1 MNIYININDIKDES
15 KINIYDSIR
24 YLYPKKNTIMEG
36 EFTKILFSINNV
48 TLNGL
53 YLYLPLIIEKN
64 SNIDNH
70 IRYITNNTN
79 NMNLIQDLKLLEIN
93 ILNNYKSF
101 NKKNKYIETVIA
113 RQLNTGSI
121 KVYHDSNNKK
131 KNRYVMKISGIWET
145 RDKVGLT
152 YKILEL

>member
-1 MNIYININDIKDES
+1 MNIYININDIKHEN
-15 KINIYDSIR
+15 KINIHDSIR

-36 EFTKILFSINNV
+36 EFTKILFSMSNV

-53 YLYLPLIIEKN
+53 YLYLPLTIEKN
-64 SNIDNH
+64 NNDNH
-70 IRYITNNTN
+70 IRYIVNNTN
-79 NMNLIQDLKLLEIN
+79 NMNLIQDIKMLEVN

-101 NKKNKYIETVIA
+101 NKRSKHIETIIA
-113 RQLNTGSI
+113 RQLNTGTI
-121 KVYHDSNNKK
+121 KVYHDNNNKK

-145 RDKVGLT
+145 KDKIGIT